1 LPPCSRNQFRACA
14 QTVRPS
20 DYEHPNLA
28 RFTRRLADVGNARG
42 FVVEIAVAKSEPEA
56 VTALVR
62 AAEYVRASTDDQ
74 EYSTANQSDAIH
86 AYATTRGMAIVR
98 TYADEGKSGL
108 RIERRD
114 ALKQLID
121 DVLTGEADFSVIL
134 VYDISR
140 WGRFQDA
147 DESAYYEYICRRAG
161 IKVHYCVEQFEN
173 DGNPF
178 SAIVKSIKRAMAG
191 EYSRELS
198 AKVFTGQL
206 RLVRLG
212 FRQGGSAGY
221 GLRRQLVDQTG
232 TAKGTLAHHEWKSIT
247 TDRVVLTPGP
257 PEEIEI
263 VRWIF
268 TSFAEQRKSLR
279 AIARDLNRQGIKNV
293 RGGAWQ
299 SHHVRKILQNENYIG
314 NLVWNRQSVKLKG
327 KVVNNSPDKW
337 IRIEGAL
344 VPIVERALF
353 DCAQAVFLERPPE
366 LTQEQKLAPLR
377 RLLEKHGTLSMRLI
391 KRSTGVPSPSS
402 YNRWFGGLLK
412 AYELVGFPERSHG
425 RGGRARKSKPGIT
438 RRLSDRELLHLL
450 EDLYRKHGYLTR
462 NVIDA
467 AEGIPSAGTYT
478 RRFGSLEHAY
488 ELIGLPWGFPNRQP
502 RKPRPPS
509 VRRSKKELLDIL
521 RKILRKHGS
530 LSRKIIDDEPGA
542 PPTATY
548 QYHFGGI
555 LPAYERIGYDLQR
568 RRSRSLKDRTKS
580 LSNTQLLD
588 LLRKLRRRRGRLS
601 ARLIDETKGLPAVS
615 TFHARFGNLSR
626 AYQLIGYVP
635 KRTAAK
641 RQATAKG

>member
-1 LPPCSRNQFRACA
+1 M
-14 QTVRPS
+14 
-20 DYEHPNLA
+20 
-28 RFTRRLADVGNARG
+28 
-42 FVVEIAVAKSEPEA
+42 
-56 VTALVR
+56 R
-62 AAEYVRASTDDQ
+62 AAQYVRASTDDQ
-74 EYSTANQSDAIH
+74 QYSTANQSDAIH
-86 AYATTRGMAIVR
+86 AYAATRGMAIVR

-198 AKVFTGQL
+198 AKTYAGQL

-212 FRQGGSAGY
+212 FRTGGSAGY
-221 GLRRQLVDQTG
+221 GLRRILVDHTG
-232 TAKGTLAHHEWKSIT
+232 AVKFELKLGERKSIT
-247 TDRVVLTPGP
+247 TDRVVLIPGP

-263 VRWIF
+263 VRSIF
-268 TSFAEQRKSLR
+268 TSFVEQRKRLHD
-279 AIARDLNRQGIKNV
+279 IARALNRQGIKNV

-299 SHHVRKILQNENYIG
+299 AHHVRKILQSENYIG

-327 KVVNNSPDKW
+327 KVVTNSPDQW

-344 VPIVERALF
+344 EPIVERALF
-353 DCAQAVFLERPPE
+353 DRAQAILLERLPG
-366 LTQEQKLAPLR
+366 LTQEQKLEPLR
-377 RLLEKHGTLSMRLI
+377 RLLDKHGTLSMRLI

-425 RGGRARKSKPGIT
+425 RGGRARRSKPGIT
-438 RRLSDRELLHLL
+438 RRMSDEQLLGSL
-450 EDLYRKHGYLTR
+450 EGLYRKHGYLTR

-467 AEGIPSAGTYT
+467 AEGVPSAGTYA
-478 RRFGSLEHAY
+478 RRFGSLERAY
-488 ELIGLPWGFPNRQP
+488 ELIGLPWGFPNRPP
-502 RKPRPPS
+502 RKPRLPY
-509 VRRSKKELLDIL
+509 VRRSNKELLDIL
-521 RKILRKHGS
+521 KKLLRKHGR
-530 LSRKIIDDEPGA
+530 LSRQIIDDEPGA

-548 QYHFGGI
+548 QYRFGGV
-555 LPAYERIGYDLQR
+555 LPAYELIGYDLQR
-568 RRSRSLKDRTKS
+568 RRNRSLKDQTKS
-580 LSNTQLLD
+580 LSNAQLLD

-601 ARLIDETKGLPAVS
+601 ARLIDEAKGIPAVS
-615 TFHARFGNLSR
+615 TYHSRFGNLSR
-626 AYQLIGYVP
+626 AYQLIGYVA
-635 KRTAAK
+635 KRTPAGRKAAP
-641 RQATAKG
+641 

>member
-1 LPPCSRNQFRACA
+1 L
-14 QTVRPS
+14 
-20 DYEHPNLA
+20 L
-28 RFTRRLADVGNARG
+28 
-42 FVVEIAVAKSEPEA
+42 VEIAVEKSRPGA
-56 VTALVR
+56 ASALIR
-62 AAEYVRASTDDQ
+62 AAQYVRASTDDQ
-74 EYSTANQSDAIH
+74 QYSTANQSDAIR
-86 AYATTRGMAIVR
+86 AYAAKRGMTIVR

-108 RIERRD
+108 HIERRE
-114 ALKQLID
+114 ALRRMID
-121 DVLTGEADFSVIL
+121 DVLTGSADFSAIL
-134 VYDISR
+134 VYDVSR

-147 DESAYYEYICRRAG
+147 DESAYWEYLCRRAG
-161 IKVHYCVEQFEN
+161 IKIHYCVEQFEN

-212 FRQGGSAGY
+212 FRTGGSAGY
-221 GLRRQLVDQTG
+221 GLRRVLVDHTG
-232 TAKGTLAHHEWKSIT
+232 AVKFELKPGDRKNIT
-247 TDRVVLTPGP
+247 TDRVVLVPGP
-257 PEEIEI
+257 PEEIAI
-263 VRWIF
+263 VRRIF
-268 TSFAEQRKSLR
+268 ASFVEQRKSLR
-279 AIARDLNRQGIKNV
+279 DIARDLNRQQIRNV
-293 RGGAWQ
+293 KGGPWQ
-299 SHHVRKILQNENYIG
+299 WHHVRKVLQNENYIG

-344 VPIVERALF
+344 QPIVERTLF
-353 DCAQAVFLERPPE
+353 DRAQLVLLERPVE

-391 KRSTGVPSPSS
+391 KRTSGIPSPSS
-402 YNRWFGGLLK
+402 YNRWFGGLLE
-412 AYELVGFPERSHG
+412 AYKLVGFPERSHG
-425 RGGRARKSKPGIT
+425 RGGRARRSKPGIT
-438 RRLSDRELLHLL
+438 RRSSDQELLQLL
-450 EDLYRKHGYLTR
+450 EGLYRKHGYLTR

-467 AEGIPSAGTYT
+467 AEGVPSAGTYA

-488 ELIGLPWGFPNRQP
+488 ELIGLPWGFPNQPP
-502 RKPRPPS
+502 RKPRAPY

-521 RKILRKHGS
+521 RKILRRHGS

-555 LPAYERIGYDLQR
+555 LPAYERIGYNLQR
-568 RRSRSLKDRTKS
+568 RRDRSLKDRTKS

-635 KRTAAK
+635 KRSAAK
-641 RQATAKG
+641 PQPKVLSQAKSTGTIRTEGGHRTTSRTGSGERPGAISISG